1 MDKDIESL
9 SSAVQRSIDLNGGGG
24 GGKVGLLE
32 RVATRLFSDDLQGVV
47 EKFLDNH
54 VSLFQELTPAHIESG
69 ENTLEWWDA
78 YQRFIALFD
87 KSLEEIVKEEG
98 GTIEEF
104 AKLAEDEK
112 NLSEDE
118 KIVIELL
125 QASSEYTSFLNL
137 MYDEVQDRKFEE
149 R

>member
-1 MDKDIESL
+1 MEKDIESL
-9 SSAVQRSIDLNGGGG
+9 SSAVQRSIDLNGGG